1 MKKLYTLSLIAIML
15 FTFQVTFSQV
25 NNQTVELDEIVLSL
39 PFNQTLGKSVIKVD
53 KIIFNDLNPI
63 LQQYI
68 SKSIS
73 KLPGVSIVSTGPG
86 ISKPSIRGLSYD
98 RVVVYSQG
106 VRLENQ
112 QWGDEHGIGVSTSGI
127 NSIEVIKGPSYVLY
141 GSDAMGGVLYI
152 EPERYSN
159 DFSVDY
165 MGFYNSNYNGITN
178 NLGIKGSSGKFSYLA
193 RANMVDNQSFS
204 TPDGEVENTWF
215 KENDIQAGLKYETEK
230 FSSDLRLSMNF
241 SELGLPHM
249 EEGHD
254 DHDDHDDHDEEGHD
268 DHDEEGHDDHDEEGH
283 EDHYQELSHTTL
295 TWVNTFDLG
304 NDHELNVTLGRQLN
318 DRKEFGGHEEEE
330 GHDDHEEEGHDDHDE
345 EGHEGHE
352 EGEAELD
359 MELSTNTL
367 DISLVMPQSENLNLT
382 IGANILS
389 QENKNFGHEE
399 LIPDAEKKD
408 FGLYALGQITMENG
422 AALLGVRYDNRS
434 ISSDMGSADFS
445 NFNGS
450 VGIKRD
456 FKNSSLRFNIGS
468 GYRAPNLI
476 ELFADGVHHGT
487 FRYEKGNVS
496 LVAEKSFQTDISFDI
511 NNEDS
516 SVSFNLFYNDI
527 SDYIYISPSRDRMDG
542 FAVFNYMQQDS
553 ELYGGE
559 ISFDKKTGFDWLSYN
574 TSLEY
579 IFAESAD
586 GEALPFISPLT
597 FNQVFNIDFSSNY
610 SFEIDFLA
618 KAKQGRVSMFE
629 EETDGYSILN
639 LSGNWM
645 TSFLE
650 NDLNIFWS
658 VNNVFDKEYYDH
670 LSRFKTAG
678 IEEMGRNISVGLK
691 YKF

>member
-1 MKKLYTLSLIAIML
+1 MKKLYTISLMAIML
-15 FTFQVTFSQV
+15 LAFQVTFSQV
-25 NNQTVELDEIVLSL
+25 DDQTVELDEVVLSL

-53 KIIFNDLNPI
+53 KINFNDLNPI

-73 KLPGVSIVSTGPG
+73 KLPGVSILSTGPG
-86 ISKPSIRGLSYD
+86 VSKPSIRGLSYD

-141 GSDAMGGVLYI
+141 GSDAMGGVLYV
-152 EPERYSN
+152 EPERYSSD

-165 MGFYNSNYNGITN
+165 MGLYNSNYNGITN
-178 NLGIKGSSGKFSYLA
+178 NLGLKGSSGKFSYIA

-215 KENDIQAGLKYETEK
+215 KENDVQAGLKYETEK
-230 FSSDLRLSMNF
+230 FSSDLRLTMNF

-249 EEGHD
+249 EEG
-254 DHDDHDDHDEEGHD
+254 HDDHDDHDEEGHD
-268 DHDEEGHDDHDEEGH
+268 DHDEEGHDDHEDH

-304 NDHELNVTLGRQLN
+304 NDHQLNVTLGRQLN

-330 GHDDHEEEGHDDHDE
+330 GHDDHDEEGHDDHDD
-345 EGHEGHE
+345 HEGHE

-359 MELSTNTL
+359 MQLSTNTL
-367 DISLVMPQSENLNLT
+367 DVSLVMPQSDNLNLT
-382 IGANILS
+382 IGTNFLS

-456 FKNSSLRFNIGS
+456 FENSTLRFNIGS

-487 FRYEKGNVS
+487 FRYERGNLN

-511 NNEDS
+511 NNDDS
-516 SVSFNLFYNDI
+516 SVSFDLFYNDI
-527 SDYIYISPSRDRMDG
+527 SDYIYISPSSDREDG
-542 FAVFNYMQQDS
+542 FAVYDYMQQDS

-559 ISFDKKTGFDWLSYN
+559 ISFAKKTGFDWLSYN

-597 FNQVFNIDFSSNY
+597 FNQVFNIDISSNY

-629 EETDGYSILN
+629 EETDGYSVLN

-645 TSFLE
+645 TSFLD

-658 VNNVFDKEYYDH
+658 ISNVFDKEYYDH

-691 YKF
+691 YNF

>member
-1 MKKLYTLSLIAIML
+1 MAIML
-15 FTFQVTFSQV
+15 LAFQVTFSQV
-25 NNQTVELDEIVLSL
+25 DDQTVELDEVVLSL

-53 KIIFNDLNPI
+53 KINFNDLNPI

-73 KLPGVSIVSTGPG
+73 KLPGVSILSTGPG
-86 ISKPSIRGLSYD
+86 VSKPSIRGLSYD

-141 GSDAMGGVLYI
+141 GSDAMGGVLYV
-152 EPERYSN
+152 EPERYSS

-165 MGFYNSNYNGITN
+165 MGLYNSNYNGITN
-178 NLGIKGSSGKFSYLA
+178 NLGLKGSSGKFSYIA

-215 KENDIQAGLKYETEK
+215 KENDVQAGLKYETEK
-230 FSSDLRLSMNF
+230 FSSDLRLTMNF

-249 EEGHD
+249 EEG
-254 DHDDHDDHDEEGHD
+254 HDDHDDHDEEGHD
-268 DHDEEGHDDHDEEGH
+268 DHDEEGHDDHEDH

-304 NDHELNVTLGRQLN
+304 NDHQLNVTLGRQLN

-330 GHDDHEEEGHDDHDE
+330 GHDDHDEEGHDDHDD
-345 EGHEGHE
+345 HEGHE

-359 MELSTNTL
+359 MQLSTNTL
-367 DISLVMPQSENLNLT
+367 DVSLVMPQSDNLNLT
-382 IGANILS
+382 IGTNFLS

-456 FKNSSLRFNIGS
+456 FENSTLRFNIGS

-487 FRYEKGNVS
+487 FRYERGNLN

-511 NNEDS
+511 NNDDS
-516 SVSFNLFYNDI
+516 SVSFDLFYNDI
-527 SDYIYISPSRDRMDG
+527 SDYIYISPSSDREDG
-542 FAVFNYMQQDS
+542 FAVYDYMQQDS

-559 ISFDKKTGFDWLSYN
+559 ISFAKKTGFDWLSYN

-597 FNQVFNIDFSSNY
+597 FNQVFNIDISGNY

-629 EETDGYSILN
+629 EETDGYSVLN

-645 TSFLE
+645 TSFLD

-658 VNNVFDKEYYDH
+658 ISNVFDKEYYDH

-691 YKF
+691 YNF

>member
-1 MKKLYTLSLIAIML
+1 MKKLYTISLMAIML
-15 FTFQVTFSQV
+15 LAFQVTFSQV
-25 NNQTVELDEIVLSL
+25 DDQTVELDEVVLSL

-53 KIIFNDLNPI
+53 KINFNDLNPI

-73 KLPGVSIVSTGPG
+73 KLPGVSILSTGPG
-86 ISKPSIRGLSYD
+86 VSKPSIRGLSYD

-141 GSDAMGGVLYI
+141 GSDAMGGVLYV
-152 EPERYSN
+152 EPERYSS

-165 MGFYNSNYNGITN
+165 MGLYNSNYNGITN
-178 NLGIKGSSGKFSYLA
+178 NLGLKGSSGKFSYIA

-215 KENDIQAGLKYETEK
+215 KENDVQAGLKYETEK
-230 FSSDLRLSMNF
+230 FSSDLRLTMNF

-268 DHDEEGHDDHDEEGH
+268 DHDEEGHDDHEDH

-304 NDHELNVTLGRQLN
+304 NDHQLNVTLGRQLN

-330 GHDDHEEEGHDDHDE
+330 GHDDHDEEGHDDHDD
-345 EGHEGHE
+345 HEGHE

-359 MELSTNTL
+359 MQLSTNTL
-367 DISLVMPQSENLNLT
+367 DVSLVMPQSDNLNLT
-382 IGANILS
+382 IGTNFLS

-456 FKNSSLRFNIGS
+456 FENSTLRFNIGS

-487 FRYEKGNVS
+487 FRYERGNLN

-516 SVSFNLFYNDI
+516 SVSFDLFYNDI
-527 SDYIYISPSRDRMDG
+527 SDYIYISPSSDREDG
-542 FAVFNYMQQDS
+542 FAVYDYMQQDS

-559 ISFDKKTGFDWLSYN
+559 ISFAKKTGFDWLSYN

-597 FNQVFNIDFSSNY
+597 FNQVFNIDISSNY

-629 EETDGYSILN
+629 EETDGYSVLN

-645 TSFLE
+645 TSFLD

-658 VNNVFDKEYYDH
+658 ISNVFDKEYYDH

-691 YKF
+691 YNF

>member
-1 MKKLYTLSLIAIML
+1 MKKLYTISLMAIML
-15 FTFQVTFSQV
+15 LAFQVTFSQV
-25 NNQTVELDEIVLSL
+25 DDQTVELDEVVLSL

-53 KIIFNDLNPI
+53 KINFNDLNPI

-73 KLPGVSIVSTGPG
+73 KLPGVSILSTGPG
-86 ISKPSIRGLSYD
+86 VSKPSIRGLSYD

-141 GSDAMGGVLYI
+141 GSDAMGGVLYV
-152 EPERYSN
+152 EPERYSS

-165 MGFYNSNYNGITN
+165 MGLYNSNYNGITN
-178 NLGIKGSSGKFSYLA
+178 NLGLKGSSGKFSYIA

-215 KENDIQAGLKYETEK
+215 KENDVQAGLKYETEK
-230 FSSDLRLSMNF
+230 FSSDLRLTMNF

-249 EEGHD
+249 EEG
-254 DHDDHDDHDEEGHD
+254 HDDHDDHDEEGHD
-268 DHDEEGHDDHDEEGH
+268 DHDEEGHDDHEDH

-304 NDHELNVTLGRQLN
+304 NDHQLNVTLGRQLN

-330 GHDDHEEEGHDDHDE
+330 GHDDHDEEGHDDHDD
-345 EGHEGHE
+345 HEGHE

-359 MELSTNTL
+359 MQLSTNTL
-367 DISLVMPQSENLNLT
+367 DVSLVMPQSDNLNLT
-382 IGANILS
+382 IGTNFLS

-456 FKNSSLRFNIGS
+456 FENSTLRFNIGS

-487 FRYEKGNVS
+487 FRYERGNLN

-511 NNEDS
+511 NNDDS
-516 SVSFNLFYNDI
+516 SVSFDLFYNDI
-527 SDYIYISPSRDRMDG
+527 SDYIYISPSSDREDG
-542 FAVFNYMQQDS
+542 FAVYDYMQQDS

-559 ISFDKKTGFDWLSYN
+559 ISFAKKTGFDWLSYN

-597 FNQVFNIDFSSNY
+597 FNQVFNIDISSNY

-629 EETDGYSILN
+629 EETDGYSVLN

-645 TSFLE
+645 TSFLD

-658 VNNVFDKEYYDH
+658 ISNVFDKEYYDH

-691 YKF
+691 YNF

>member
-1 MKKLYTLSLIAIML
+1 ML

-254 DHDDHDDHDEEGHD
+254 DHDDHD
-268 DHDEEGHDDHDEEGH
+268 EEGHDDHDEEGH

-330 GHDDHEEEGHDDHDE
+330 GHDDHEEEGHDDHEE

-389 QENKNFGHEE
+389 QENRNFGHEE

>member
-1 MKKLYTLSLIAIML
+1 MAIML
-15 FTFQVTFSQV
+15 LAFQVTFSQV
-25 NNQTVELDEIVLSL
+25 DDQTVELDEVVLSL

-53 KIIFNDLNPI
+53 KINFNDLNPI

-73 KLPGVSIVSTGPG
+73 KLPGVSILSTGPG
-86 ISKPSIRGLSYD
+86 VSKPSIRGLSYD

-112 QWGDEHGIGVSTSGI
+112 QWGDEHGIGVSTSGV

-141 GSDAMGGVLYI
+141 GSDAMGGVLYV
-152 EPERYSN
+152 EPERYSS

-165 MGFYNSNYNGITN
+165 MGLYNSNYNGITN
-178 NLGIKGSSGKFSYLA
+178 NLGLKGSSGKFSYIA

-215 KENDIQAGLKYETEK
+215 KENDVQAGLKYETEK
-230 FSSDLRLSMNF
+230 FSSDLRLTMNF

-249 EEGHD
+249 EEG
-254 DHDDHDDHDEEGHD
+254 HDDHDDHDEEGHD
-268 DHDEEGHDDHDEEGH
+268 DHDEEGHDDHEDH

-304 NDHELNVTLGRQLN
+304 NDHQLNVTLGRQLN

-330 GHDDHEEEGHDDHDE
+330 GHDDHDEEGHDDHDD
-345 EGHEGHE
+345 HEGHE

-359 MELSTNTL
+359 MQLSTNTL
-367 DISLVMPQSENLNLT
+367 DVSLVMPQSDNLNLT
-382 IGANILS
+382 IGTNFLS

-456 FKNSSLRFNIGS
+456 FENSTLRFNIGS

-487 FRYEKGNVS
+487 FRYERGNLN

-511 NNEDS
+511 NNDDS
-516 SVSFNLFYNDI
+516 SVSFDLFYNDI
-527 SDYIYISPSRDRMDG
+527 SDYIYISPSSDREDG
-542 FAVFNYMQQDS
+542 FAVYDYMQQDS

-559 ISFDKKTGFDWLSYN
+559 ISFAKKTGFDWLSYN

-597 FNQVFNIDFSSNY
+597 FNQVFNIDISSNY

-629 EETDGYSILN
+629 EETDGYSVLN

-645 TSFLE
+645 TSFLD

-658 VNNVFDKEYYDH
+658 ISNVFDKEYYDH

-691 YKF
+691 YNF

>member
-1 MKKLYTLSLIAIML
+1 MKKLYTINLMAIML
-15 FTFQVTFSQV
+15 LAFQLTFSQV
-25 NNQTVELDEIVLSL
+25 DDQTVELEEVVLSL

-53 KIIFNDLNPI
+53 KINFNDLNPI

-73 KLPGVSIVSTGPG
+73 KLPGVSILSTGPG
-86 ISKPSIRGLSYD
+86 VSKPSIRGLSYD

-112 QWGDEHGIGVSTSGI
+112 QWGDEHGIGVSTSGV

-152 EPERYSN
+152 EPERYSS

-165 MGFYNSNYNGITN
+165 MGLYNSNYNGITN
-178 NLGIKGSSGKFSYLA
+178 NLGLKGSSGKFSYIA

-215 KENDIQAGLKYETEK
+215 KENDVQAGLKYETEK
-230 FSSDLRLSMNF
+230 FSSDLRLTMNF

-254 DHDDHDDHDEEGHD
+254 DHDDHDEEGHDDHD
-268 DHDEEGHDDHDEEGH
+268 DHDEEGHDDH

-295 TWVNTFDLG
+295 TWVNTYDLG
-304 NDHELNVTLGRQLN
+304 NNHQLNVTLGRQLN

-330 GHDDHEEEGHDDHDE
+330 GHDDHDEEGHDDHDDH

-367 DISLVMPQSENLNLT
+367 DVSLVMPQSDNLNLT
-382 IGANILS
+382 IGTNFLS

-399 LIPDAEKKD
+399 LIPDAEKND

-422 AALLGVRYDNRS
+422 SALIGVRYDSRS

-456 FKNSSLRFNIGS
+456 FENSTLRFNIGS

-476 ELFADGVHHGT
+476 ELFADGVHHGS
-487 FRYEKGNVS
+487 FRYERGNLN
-496 LVAEKSFQTDISFDI
+496 LVAEKSLQTDISFDI

-516 SVSFNLFYNDI
+516 SVSFDLFYNDI
-527 SDYIYISPSRDRMDG
+527 SDYIYISPSNDREDG
-542 FAVFNYMQQDS
+542 FAVYDYMQQDS

-559 ISFDKKTGFDWLSYN
+559 ISFAKKTSFDWLSYN

-597 FNQVFNIDFSSNY
+597 FNQVFNIDISSNY

-629 EETDGYSILN
+629 EETDGYSVLN

-645 TSFLE
+645 TSFLD

-658 VNNVFDKEYYDH
+658 ISNVFDKEYYDH
-670 LSRFKTAG
+670 LSRLKTAG

-691 YKF
+691 YNF

>member
-1 MKKLYTLSLIAIML
+1 MKKLYTISLMAIML
-15 FTFQVTFSQV
+15 LAFQVTFSQV
-25 NNQTVELDEIVLSL
+25 DDQTVELDEVVLSL

-53 KIIFNDLNPI
+53 KINFNDLNPI

-73 KLPGVSIVSTGPG
+73 KLPGVSILSTGPG
-86 ISKPSIRGLSYD
+86 VSKPSIRGLSYD

-249 EEGHD
+249 EEGD
-254 DHDDHDDHDEEGHD
+254 DDHD

>member
-1 MKKLYTLSLIAIML
+1 MAIML
-15 FTFQVTFSQV
+15 LAFQVTFSQV
-25 NNQTVELDEIVLSL
+25 DDQTVELDEVVLSL

-53 KIIFNDLNPI
+53 KINFNDLNPI

-73 KLPGVSIVSTGPG
+73 KLPGVSILSTGPG
-86 ISKPSIRGLSYD
+86 VSKPSIRGLSYD

-141 GSDAMGGVLYI
+141 GSDAMGGVLYV
-152 EPERYSN
+152 EPERYSS

-165 MGFYNSNYNGITN
+165 MGLYNSNYNGITN
-178 NLGIKGSSGKFSYLA
+178 NLGLKGSSGKFSYIA

-215 KENDIQAGLKYETEK
+215 KENDVQAGLKYETEK
-230 FSSDLRLSMNF
+230 FSSDLRLTMNF

-249 EEGHD
+249 EEG
-254 DHDDHDDHDEEGHD
+254 HDDHDDHDEEGHD
-268 DHDEEGHDDHDEEGH
+268 DHDEEGHDDHEDH

-304 NDHELNVTLGRQLN
+304 NDHQLNVTLGRQLN

-330 GHDDHEEEGHDDHDE
+330 GHDDHDEEGHDDHDD
-345 EGHEGHE
+345 HEGHE

-359 MELSTNTL
+359 MQLSTNTL
-367 DISLVMPQSENLNLT
+367 DVSLVMPQSDNLNLT
-382 IGANILS
+382 IGTNFLS

-456 FKNSSLRFNIGS
+456 FENSTLRFNIGS

-487 FRYEKGNVS
+487 FRYERGNLN

-511 NNEDS
+511 NNDDS
-516 SVSFNLFYNDI
+516 SVSFDLFYNDI
-527 SDYIYISPSRDRMDG
+527 SDYIYISPSSDREDG
-542 FAVFNYMQQDS
+542 FAVYDYMQQDS

-559 ISFDKKTGFDWLSYN
+559 ISFAKKTGFDWLSYN

-597 FNQVFNIDFSSNY
+597 FNQVFNIDISSNY

-629 EETDGYSILN
+629 EETDGYSVLN

-645 TSFLE
+645 TSFLD

-658 VNNVFDKEYYDH
+658 ISNVFDKEYYDH

-691 YKF
+691 YNF

>member
-1 MKKLYTLSLIAIML
+1 MKKLYTISLMAIML
-15 FTFQVTFSQV
+15 LAFQVTFSQV
-25 NNQTVELDEIVLSL
+25 DDQTVELDEVVLSL

-53 KIIFNDLNPI
+53 KINFNDLNPI

-73 KLPGVSIVSTGPG
+73 KLPGVSILSTGPG
-86 ISKPSIRGLSYD
+86 VSKPSIRGLSYD

-141 GSDAMGGVLYI
+141 GSDAMGGVLYV
-152 EPERYSN
+152 EPERYSS

-165 MGFYNSNYNGITN
+165 MGLYNSNYNGITN
-178 NLGIKGSSGKFSYLA
+178 NLGLKGSSGKFSYIA

-215 KENDIQAGLKYETEK
+215 KENDVQAGLKYETEK
-230 FSSDLRLSMNF
+230 FSSDLRLTMNF

-249 EEGHD
+249 EEG
-254 DHDDHDDHDEEGHD
+254 HDDHDDHDEEGHD
-268 DHDEEGHDDHDEEGH
+268 DHDEEGHDDHEDH

-304 NDHELNVTLGRQLN
+304 NDHQLNVTLGRQLN

-330 GHDDHEEEGHDDHDE
+330 GHDDHDEEGHDDHDD
-345 EGHEGHE
+345 HEGHE

-359 MELSTNTL
+359 MQLSTNTL
-367 DISLVMPQSENLNLT
+367 DVSLVMPQSDNLNLT
-382 IGANILS
+382 IGTNFLS

-456 FKNSSLRFNIGS
+456 FENSTLRFNISS
-468 GYRAPNLI
+468 GFRAPNLI

-487 FRYEKGNVS
+487 FRYERGNS
-496 LVAEKSFQTDISFDI
+496 NLVAEKSFQTDISFDI

-516 SVSFNLFYNDI
+516 SVSFDLFYNDI
-527 SDYIYISPSRDRMDG
+527 SDYIYISPSSDREDG
-542 FAVFNYMQQDS
+542 FAVYDYMQQDS

-559 ISFDKKTGFDWLSYN
+559 ISFAKKTGFDWLSYN

-597 FNQVFNIDFSSNY
+597 FNQVFNIDISSNY

-629 EETDGYSILN
+629 EETDGYSVLN

-645 TSFLE
+645 TSFLD

-658 VNNVFDKEYYDH
+658 ISNVFDKEYYDH

-691 YKF
+691 YNF